1 MYLRW
6 VFIWFEAISRLKINM
21 EKNEL
26 IVVGDVS
33 NVEEHAEVLGCKV
46 GALPTTYLGLPLG
59 APYRSS
65 RVWEGVEECF

>member
-1 MYLRW
+1 
-6 VFIWFEAISRLKINM
+6 M

-33 NVEEHAEVLGCKV
+33 NMEEHAEVLGCKV